1 MTRANT
7 TRWYSPVG
15 VMIGDGAMC
24 LQTVTFRLSQ
34 RIGGLGTSS
43 ESPLLVLSGML
54 LWTIKGRGPMT
65 KLIPD
70 QMEMTLEYPDELYV
84 GHSKV
89 SRRLPQWQLPSIF
102 SQERDSDITVS
113 PNDPVLGNDLSYHYE
128 PRVNVRFCHF
138 SGH

>member
-43 ESPLLVLSGML
+43 ESPLLALSGML
-54 LWTIKGRGPMT
+54 LWTIKERG
-65 KLIPD
+65 
-70 QMEMTLEYPDELYV
+70 
-84 GHSKV
+84 S
-89 SRRLPQWQLPSIF
+89 
-102 SQERDSDITVS
+102 
-113 PNDPVLGNDLSYHYE
+113 NDKANP
-128 PRVNVRFCHF
+128 
-138 SGH
+138 